1 MIRLNRLF
9 AAPVIMAV
17 ILLIIYSPASLAA
30 GYGVYDDAGLFDDG
44 EYEALLEKAQ
54 SLSGSA
60 EVDIIIVTTDD
71 AGGKTSRDYADDY
84 YDYNGLGPDGVLLLI
99 DMDNRNAYI
108 STSGVMIRYLTD
120 ARINLILDDV
130 VAELSYGGYYSASVE
145 FLNRIGGYLDAGIP
159 SGQHN
164 YDSETGE
171 IDEYER
177 VETVRLLTAGKIIVS
192 LAIGAVVGLA
202 VVSGIKRS
210 YSMKTTG
217 YSYPYASKGSLD
229 LSEKADEL
237 IDHHVTRTV
246 IHVHH
251 DNGGGGGSRS
261 TTHSSGGG
269 KTHGGGGRG
278 F

>member
-1 MIRLNRLF
+1 MIRRKRLF
-9 AAPVIMAV
+9 AAPAIMAA
-17 ILLIIYSPASLAA
+17 ILLIICSPVSSAA
-30 GYGVYDDAGLFDDG
+30 GYGVYDNAGLFNGG

-54 SLSGSA
+54 SLSETA

-84 YDYNGLGPDGVLLLI
+84 YDYNGFGPDGVLLLI

-108 STSGVMIRYLTD
+108 STSGIMIRYLTD
-120 ARINLILDDV
+120 ARIDSMLDDV
-130 VAELSYGGYYSASVE
+130 VTELADGGYYSAAVK
-145 FLNRIGGYLDAGIP
+145 FLNRTEGYLGAGIP
-159 SGQHN
+159 DGQHN

-171 IDEYER
+171 IDEYHD
-177 VETVRLLTAGKIIVS
+177 VEAVKSLTAGEIIVS
-192 LAIGAVVGLA
+192 LAVGAAVGLA
-202 VVSGIKRS
+202 VVGGIKRS

-217 YSYPYASKGSLD
+217 YSYPYASKGSLE
-229 LSEKADEL
+229 LSQRADEL

-251 DNGGGGGSRS
+251 DNDGGGGSRS
-261 TTHSSGGG
+261 TTHSSSGGN
-269 KTHGGGGRG
+269 THGGRGRS